1 MTKVKSRI
9 DGVVIG
15 MFLGFDDTSP
25 LVVFPGNQ
33 AETAL
38 PARTLADLTNDMI
51 GCEVALM
58 FQGGDPKRPLILGR
72 IVTPSR
78 QTANNVIRDGEL
90 VQLVADKRMELRCG
104 KASIIMEMDGRITIR
119 GKYVTSHA
127 SAKNRIRG
135 GSIDLN

>member
-15 MFLGFDDTSP
+15 MFLGFDDTHP

-33 AETAL
+33 AETAV
-38 PARTLADLTNDMI
+38 PARALADLTSDMI

-58 FQGGDPKRPLILGR
+58 FQDGNPKQPLILGR
-72 IVTPSR
+72 VVTPSR
-78 QTANNVIRDGEL
+78 KAANNVIQDGEL
-90 VQLVADKRMELRCG
+90 VQLVANKRMELRCG
-104 KASIIMEMDGRITIR
+104 KASIIMEKDGSITIR
-119 GKYVTSHA
+119 GSYVTSHA